1 MKLGFSMLLIVLA
14 VALGADPARADD
26 VWSAFDATDTIEI
39 TTQDDDGETRETPI
53 WIVVVD
59 AAGYI
64 RTNDSTWLANIRR
77 GSEVKIR
84 AGEVELDVQAEEEED
99 AEVYDRVEEAFK
111 EKYGWMQRLMSRFR
125 TTRPTVLRLLPPSAA
140 PAE

>member
-1 MKLGFSMLLIVLA
+1 MKTGFSMWLMLVA
-14 VALGADPARADD
+14 VALGGAPAHADD
-26 VWSAFDATDTIEI
+26 LWSAFDATDTIEI
-39 TTQDDDGETRETPI
+39 STLDEDGDARDTPV

-59 AAGYI
+59 AVGYI

-84 AGEVELDVQAEEEED
+84 AGDIELDVLAEEEED
-99 AEVYDRVEEAFK
+99 VDVYDRVEEAFK
-111 EKYGWMQRLMSRFR
+111 TKYGWMQRLMSRFR
-125 TTRPTVLRLLPPSAA
+125 TTRPTVLRLTPRSAA

>member
-1 MKLGFSMLLIVLA
+1 MKTGFSMWLMVVA
-14 VALGADPARADD
+14 VALGGAPAHGDD
-26 VWSAFDATDTIEI
+26 VWSAFDATNTIEI
-39 TTQDDDGETRETPI
+39 STQDEGGEARDTPI

-77 GSEVKIR
+77 GSEVTIR
-84 AGEVELDVQAEEEED
+84 AGEVEFAVEAEEEQD

-111 EKYGWMQRLMSRFR
+111 VKYGWLQRLMSRFR
-125 TTRPTVLRLLPPSAA
+125 TTRPTVLRLTPLSVA
-140 PAE
+140 PEE